1 MTFFKYMY
9 LIVFA
14 IILLAALPLSASVP
28 GVETT
33 VDTAEQTSDAL
44 CTVFSVVMI
53 TWLGIAGYLVY
64 LHRTISRLEK
74 EINES

>member
-9 LIVFA
+9 
-14 IILLAALPLSASVP
+14 ILLLAIMLLATLPVSASVP
-28 GVETT
+28 GVETAAH
-33 VDTAEQTSDAL
+33 TAEKTSDAL
-44 CTVFSVVMI
+44 YTVLSVVMI

>member
-9 LIVFA
+9 
-14 IILLAALPLSASVP
+14 IILSTIMVLAPLPVSASAS
-28 GVETT
+28 GVETAANTAVHTSQALYT
-33 VDTAEQTSDAL
+33 VL
-44 CTVFSVVMI
+44 SVVMI